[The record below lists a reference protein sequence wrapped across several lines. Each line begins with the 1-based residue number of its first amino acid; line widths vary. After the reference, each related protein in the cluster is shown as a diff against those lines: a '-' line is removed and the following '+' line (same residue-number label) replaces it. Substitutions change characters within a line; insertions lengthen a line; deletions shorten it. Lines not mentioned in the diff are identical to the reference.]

1 LTNPQPGK
9 NAGMQ
14 SALDIREKQLALL
27 KTLELEEVCET
38 IAEII
43 TNEFSPN
50 AVGVVLW
57 DQDFESYSE
66 KYKYTFGAGA
76 EEMMDLVDDLIMQG
90 RVDEGA
96 AVTYKVLDRENMVAL
111 VLVTGAANVTERE
124 LETLLGE
131 YPLKYALANC
141 YEVAELREDAERRER
156 DYASLEEQY
165 HEEKRL
171 NSQAGI
177 KQQKFKAEQAD
188 KDKLILQISNN
199 VRSDLKAELVLNK
212 MVTEIGKAYA
222 VSRCLVIR
230 PMSDLGDYRLYE
242 YNAENVSPAV
252 HLFNTPKGEEFVRL
266 AAVKSG
272 THEFLDNIDP
282 EGEFDSDFLSQ
293 FELKW
298 GMLVPLICKDRN
310 IGSLFLQDCAML
322 REWSIDNTAYL
333 GSLADMLAIH
343 IENANLHEEKERQA
357 VTDGL
362 TGISNRRY
370 FNEMFSKEFERAKR
384 YGTTLSLVIFDLDFL
399 KKINDT
405 YGHHVGD
412 EAIKSIGSVVGKS
425 CRAVDVAA
433 RFGGEE
439 FCLLLPETDIED
451 ATRLAERVRKLIN
464 ETYIE
469 GPGLISAS
477 IGVATFPHHA
487 NEQDE
492 LFAAA
497 DHALYAAKQSG
508 RNRVCAATPTE
519 Q

>member
-1 LTNPQPGK
+1 
-9 NAGMQ
+9 MQ

-43 TNEFSPN
+43 TNEFNSD

-66 KYKYTFGAGA
+66 KYKYAFGAA
-76 EEMMDLVDDLIMQG
+76 SEQIMELVDELIMEG
-90 RVDEGA
+90 RVAEGA
-96 AVTYKVLDRENMVAL
+96 ACTYKVKDRDNMVGL
-111 VLVTGAANVTERE
+111 VLVTGGTNVSERD
-124 LETLLGE
+124 LETLLAQ
-131 YPLKYALANC
+131 YPLKHALANC
-141 YEVAELREDAERRER
+141 YEVAELREDADRRER
-156 DYASLEEQY
+156 EFGILEEAY

-171 NSQAGI
+171 NSQSGI

-230 PMSDLGDYRLYE
+230 SMSILGDYRLYE
-242 YNAENVSPAV
+242 YNAENVAPAV
-252 HLFNTPKGEEFVRL
+252 HLFSTPKGEEFVRL

-272 THEFLDNIDP
+272 THEFLDNADP
-282 EGEFDSDFLSQ
+282 EGEFDGDFLCQ
-293 FELKW
+293 FDMKW
-298 GMLVPLICKDRN
+298 GMLVPLICKDQN

-370 FNEMFSKEFERAKR
+370 FTEMFSKEFERAKR

-439 FCLLLPETDIED
+439 FCLLLPETDFGD
-451 ATRLAERVRKLIN
+451 AMLLAERVRKLIN
-464 ETYIE
+464 ETPIE

-477 IGVATFPHHA
+477 VGVATFPHHA

-492 LFAAA
+492 LFEAA
-497 DHALYAAKQSG
+497 DQALYAAKQSG
-508 RNRVCAATPTE
+508 RNRVCAASPSE
-519 Q
+519 H